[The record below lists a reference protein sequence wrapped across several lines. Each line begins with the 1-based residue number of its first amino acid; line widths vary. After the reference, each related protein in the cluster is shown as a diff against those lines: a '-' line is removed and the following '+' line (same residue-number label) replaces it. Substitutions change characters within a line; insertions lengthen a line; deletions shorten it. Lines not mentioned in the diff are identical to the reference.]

1 MKSGSRGIHCTQ
13 RSIGSKMSQTYSS
26 SLDMSSKLC
35 RCRERLLLLKATTVK
50 NKGRL
55 FWRCRN
61 WAVSDKFLI
70 YWAKLISFD
79 VLMVLFFFLQSN
91 SHYNFFEWFNE
102 EESKFEGN
110 APDFQDSG
118 RTRVEEDEV
127 CLEKE
132 KVILELIKK
141 NEKLKTKLQEEK
153 RFGRF
158 LQFFFLL
165 SWTLTI
171 LLVFMLSFK
180 FNCY

>member
-79 VLMVLFFFLQSN
+79 VLMVLFYLCSPILTAI
-91 SHYNFFEWFNE
+91 S
-102 EESKFEGN
+102 S
-110 APDFQDSG
+110 SG
-118 RTRVEEDEV
+118 LMKRIRNMKGTQRTLKTVVEDE
-127 CLEKE
+127 L
-132 KVILELIKK
+132 KK
-141 NEKLKTKLQEEK
+141 MKCVWRKRKL
-153 RFGRF
+153 
-158 LQFFFLL
+158 
-165 SWTLTI
+165 
-171 LLVFMLSFK
+171 
-180 FNCY
+180 